1 MTQNKLIKDVE
12 KILGNLNMINR
23 DKEGHYYFDMYAN
36 RYDFAN
42 FDDYLEELFADNE
55 FKSKDDVY
63 TAINEYIYEMYEEY
77 ESDMYSDV
85 CEEVLAHLG
94 EEYYDEEYGSDYE
107 YLREIVQDIVYAN
120 YDDIFSKAY
129 ATTLK
134 CFVALTDTNDEMN
147 YDFGESDLF
156 DYRDL
161 TYIKFAELHN
171 SNKFLCKS
179 QGHKL
184 RELYDAYVN
193 NENTKSKFIN
203 SLADEYANATY
214 GGCFVFL
221 FELPLE
227 EFMEIKFNTPKLMV
241 SKNTLCG
248 IYDWVGGSGGTL
260 DVELEKDL
268 TIPSGV
274 YRVYCDGEIGYGVDE
289 VFGLTGTAWRYGS
302 LKYQKPKTKNKK

>member
-1 MTQNKLIKDVE
+1 MAQDNLTKEVE
-12 KILGNLNMINR
+12 KILKGLDMIYKDNN
-23 DKEGHYYFDMYAN
+23 GYYFNIYAD

-42 FDDYLEELFADNE
+42 FDDYLEELFEDND
-55 FKSKDDVY
+55 FKSKDEVY

-77 ESDMYSDV
+77 ESDMYSEI
-85 CEEVLAHLG
+85 CESVYAGL
-94 EEYYDEEYGSDYE
+94 DEEYFEEEYGNDFD
-107 YLREIVQDIVYAN
+107 YLREIVQDMVYVN
-120 YDDIFSKAY
+120 YDDVFSKAY

-134 CFVALTDTNDEMN
+134 CFVALTDTNEEMN
-147 YDFGESDLF
+147 YDFGESDLYDF
-156 DYRDL
+156 GKLDYS
-161 TYIKFAELHN
+161 KFAELHN

-179 QGHKL
+179 QGYKL
-184 RELYDAYVN
+184 KDLYEAFY
-193 NENTKSKFIN
+193 NEKDIKSKFIW
-203 SLADEYANATY
+203 SLSEEYANASY

-227 EFMEIKFNTPKLMV
+227 EFMDIKFNTPKLMV

-260 DVELEKDL
+260 NVELEKDL

-289 VFGLTGTAWRYGS
+289 VFGLTRSAWSYGG